1 MDRLKSLIEI
11 KKSTEVKIL
20 FSVGGWANSQY
31 MSQIARSAFLQDT
44 FIKSI
49 VSIINT
55 YSFDGVDI
63 GTLF

>member
-11 KKSTEVKIL
+11 KKLTAVQIL

-31 MSQIARSAFLQDT
+31 MSQIAGSVSLQNS

-49 VSIINT
+49 ISIMNT

-63 GTLF
+63 GTFF